1 MLYKNHITAEN
12 MFPELHHVPKKLSA
26 NQISWFFNT
35 IFAELLALLASFV
48 SMLVWYLIFVPV
60 IWRNLL
66 CLPMR
71 VSVSLFKIS
80 LRIGLL
86 HFFVKQARKHQI
98 WKCRITRRNLQFGF
112 GGVAVKVVFVSVF
125 RYIGRPKNIW
135 NLDGCQVRYRGCRF
149 SWG

>member
-12 MFPELHHVPKKLSA
+12 MFPELHHVPKKLPKNHITAENMFPAPKKLSA

-35 IFAELLALLASFV
+35 LFAELLALLASFV

-86 HFFVKQARKHQI
+86 HFFVKQRLVNTKFGSAGLPGEI
-98 WKCRITRRNLQFGF
+98 CNLSLVEWQ
-112 GGVAVKVVFVSVF
+112 
-125 RYIGRPKNIW
+125 
-135 NLDGCQVRYRGCRF
+135 
-149 SWG
+149 

>member
-35 IFAELLALLASFV
+35 LFAELLALLASFV

-66 CLPMR
+66 SAYAC
-71 VSVSLFKIS
+71 VSLTVQNFSQNWITT
-80 LRIGLL
+80 
-86 HFFVKQARKHQI
+86 FFCQTEARKHQI
-98 WKCRITRRNLQFGF
+98 WKCRITRRNLQFEF

-125 RYIGRPKNIW
+125 RYIGRPKKIW
-135 NLDGCQVRYRGCRF
+135 NLDGWQVRYRGCRF